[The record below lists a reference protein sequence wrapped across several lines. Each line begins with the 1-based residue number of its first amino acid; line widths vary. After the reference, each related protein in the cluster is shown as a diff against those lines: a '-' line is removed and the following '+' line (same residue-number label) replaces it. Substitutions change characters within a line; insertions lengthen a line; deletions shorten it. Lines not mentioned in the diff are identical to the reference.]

1 MLKLVLSTDPLAL
14 TKDEKE
20 LTYVLEELT
29 KLKEADVTS
38 ELWQDFYESWASFLS
53 LRSRLGAECAQQI
66 FDAIAT
72 DEAVFA
78 GLAAAHLLKDAVI
91 KSGQVPNELL
101 HKLKQGPG
109 KHIKNHAYTYRH
121 KLDAEL
127 TKIGRIREL
136 QRRAVALTGTA
147 IIAAFVSIGNVLGRF
162 YYDVL
167 RADSTLAAIIA
178 GVAIG
183 TVLLVSIAVVA
194 FVRRARR

>member
-1 MLKLVLSTDPLAL
+1 MCSRSSRNSRKPTLRASCGRTST
-14 TKDEKE
+14 
-20 LTYVLEELT
+20 
-29 KLKEADVTS
+29 
-38 ELWQDFYESWASFLS
+38 SWASFLS
-53 LRSRLGAECAQQI
+53 LRSRLEAQCAQQI

-72 DEAVFA
+72 DEAVFK
-78 GLAAAHLLKDAVI
+78 GLAAAHLLKGAVI

-101 HKLKQGPG
+101 LQLKQGPG

-127 TKIGRIREL
+127 TKIGRIRDL
-136 QRRAVALTGTA
+136 QQRAVALTGTA

-183 TVLLVSIAVVA
+183 TVLLVSIFVTA

>member
-1 MLKLVLSTDPLAL
+1 MRSQL
-14 TKDEKE
+14 TR
-20 LTYVLEELT
+20 V
-29 KLKEADVTS
+29 
-38 ELWQDFYESWASFLS
+38 
-53 LRSRLGAECAQQI
+53 
-66 FDAIAT
+66 
-72 DEAVFA
+72 AVFA
-78 GLAAAHLLKDAVI
+78 GLGAAHLLKDAVI

-101 HKLKQGPG
+101 HELKQGPG

-147 IIAAFVSIGNVLGRF
+147 IVAAFVSIGNVLGRF

-167 RADSTLAAIIA
+167 LADSTLAAIIA

-183 TVLLVSIAVVA
+183 TVLLVSIAVAA

>member
-1 MLKLVLSTDPLAL
+1 M
-14 TKDEKE
+14 
-20 LTYVLEELT
+20 
-29 KLKEADVTS
+29 
-38 ELWQDFYESWASFLS
+38 
-53 LRSRLGAECAQQI
+53 
-66 FDAIAT
+66 
-72 DEAVFA
+72 FA
-78 GLAAAHLLKDAVI
+78 GLGAAHLLKDAVI

-101 HKLKQGPG
+101 LQLKQGPG
-109 KHIKNHAYTYRH
+109 KHIKNHAYAYRY

-147 IIAAFVSIGNVLGRF
+147 IVAAFVSIGNVLGRF